1 MIIIYQIL
9 YRIGELYVVYLAI
22 MGTWRLAQSTKER
35 GTFANVSENQKDE
48 EKYTPIRDLNPLGIL
63 TILKWFFNYKNEP
76 KGVADLVIVKKQ
88 FNWGLRFIIIAIAF
102 QFVLS
107 IISIYIF

>member
-1 MIIIYQIL
+1 
-9 YRIGELYVVYLAI
+9 

-35 GTFANVSENQKDE
+35 GTFANVSKNQKDE
-48 EKYTPIRDLNPLGIL
+48 EKYTPIRDLNPLRIF
-63 TILKWFFNYKNEP
+63 TIIEWFLNCKNEP
-76 KGVADLVIVKKQ
+76 KGVADLVIAKKQ
-88 FNWGLRFIIIAIAF
+88 FNWGLRFIIIAISF